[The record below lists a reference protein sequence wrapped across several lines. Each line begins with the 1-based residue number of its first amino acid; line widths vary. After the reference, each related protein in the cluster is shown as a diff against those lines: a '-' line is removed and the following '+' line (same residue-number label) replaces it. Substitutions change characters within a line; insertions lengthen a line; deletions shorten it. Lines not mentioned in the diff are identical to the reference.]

1 MHKTLR
7 LCIHLACIA
16 GLLAMFLLSGDKY
29 DVLYAMDPSIPPGSI
44 EGGGSGR
51 VVTVAIFLAIVL
63 LQIFA
68 MAKATRMRERWLPA
82 VLMLS
87 GALLLVFA

>member
-7 LCIHLACIA
+7 LCIHLVCIA

-44 EGGGSGR
+44 EGGSRGR
-51 VVTVAIFLAIVL
+51 VVVVAVFIAIVL
-63 LQIFA
+63 LEAFA

>member
-1 MHKTLR
+1 MRKTLR

-16 GLLAMFLLSGDKY
+16 GLLAMFLL
-29 DVLYAMDPSIPPGSI
+29 LEA
-44 EGGGSGR
+44 
-51 VVTVAIFLAIVL
+51 
-63 LQIFA
+63 FA

-82 VLMLS
+82 VLMPS

>member
-16 GLLAMFLLSGDKY
+16 GL
-29 DVLYAMDPSIPPGSI
+29 P
-44 EGGGSGR
+44 
-51 VVTVAIFLAIVL
+51 AIVL
-63 LQIFA
+63 LQAFA
-68 MAKATRMRERWLPA
+68 VVKATRRRERWLPA

-87 GALLLVFA
+87 GALLLVAS

>member
-16 GLLAMFLLSGDKY
+16 GLLAMFMLSGDKY

-51 VVTVAIFLAIVL
+51 MVAVAIFLA
-63 LQIFA
+63 
-68 MAKATRMRERWLPA
+68 MAKAARMRERWLPA

-87 GALLLVFA
+87 GVLLLVFA